1 LVFIALYT
9 AVLKLNHKKDNLT
22 VKVFEICF
30 KLNLWYLSIQENTNS
45 SNKESNK
52 SHTYTSNFMERNFK
66 TYFYAFL
73 LGIILSG
80 YGSVFAFSENI
91 YLKDSLKTPDN
102 WFLLD
107 PVDDGIMGT
116 GAEKAYEKLLKGKSP
131 KAMIV
136 VAVIDS
142 GIDITHEDLQGKIWT
157 NEGEIAGNG
166 IDDDKNGYIDD
177 VHGWNFIG
185 GKDGSH
191 VDNDSHELT
200 REFIRLKAIYG
211 DIDKEDVKRKNK
223 DEFAYWEKINE
234 NFEETKKE
242 AESNYNM
249 YNNMREGFSNMAELV
264 KEDFD
269 VSDFSE
275 EDLAEF
281 LSDDEEITAAVDM
294 LKQMFGMIRLEDASI
309 NTILAELDKAVK
321 HFEVQ
326 AKYAYNID
334 FDPRYIVGDDPE
346 NYKEKYYGN
355 NDPTGP
361 DPSHG
366 THVAGII
373 AANRENHLGIEGIAD
388 HVLIM
393 PIRAVPNGDERD
405 KDIANSIRYAVDN
418 GAKVI
423 NMSFG
428 KSYSPGKKYVDKAVK
443 YAERKGVLLIHAA
456 GNSSKEVTPENNF
469 PNRWFAKRGTSDAWI
484 EVGASGPRED
494 EHLVATFSNFSKEGV
509 DLFAPGVDIYS
520 TIPGSEYENNSGTS
534 MAAPTVSG
542 VAALLLAYY
551 PELKPEEVK
560 TILKNS
566 VYKVG
571 GDKVR
576 LPGQEELVSFGDLSQ
591 TGGVVNAYQA
601 IQMAERLAK

>member
-1 LVFIALYT
+1 M
-9 AVLKLNHKKDNLT
+9 
-22 VKVFEICF
+22 
-30 KLNLWYLSIQENTNS
+30 Q
-45 SNKESNK
+45 
-52 SHTYTSNFMERNFK
+52 RNFK

-73 LGIILSG
+73 LGVVLSG
-80 YGSVFAFSENI
+80 YGSVSAFSATI
-91 YLKDSLKTPDN
+91 YLKDSLETPEN

-107 PVDDGIMGT
+107 PIDDGIMGT
-116 GAEKAYEKLLKGKSP
+116 GAEKAYEKLLQGKAP

-142 GIDITHEDLQGKIWT
+142 GIDITHEDLQGKIWI
-157 NEGEIAGNG
+157 NEDEIAGNG

-185 GKDGSH
+185 GKDGSQ

-200 REFIRLKAIYG
+200 REYIRMKAKYG

-223 DEFAYWEKINE
+223 EEFAYWERINE

-249 YNNMREGFSNMAELV
+249 YNNMMEGFSNMADIV
-264 KEDFD
+264 KKEFD

-275 EDLAEF
+275 AELAGF
-281 LSDDEEITAAVDM
+281 NSDEEEITAAVDM

-309 NTILAELDKAVK
+309 NTILAELGKAVE

-326 AKYAYNID
+326 AKFAYNVD

-346 NYKEKYYGN
+346 DYKDSDYGN

-373 AANRENHLGIEGIAD
+373 AANRGNDLGIEGIAD

-393 PIRAVPNGDERD
+393 AIRAVPNGDERD

-418 GAKVI
+418 GANII

-456 GNSSKEVTPENNF
+456 GNSAKEVTPKNNY
-469 PNRWFAKRGTSDAWI
+469 PNRWFAKRGTSDVWI
-484 EVGASGPRED
+484 EVGASGPKED
-494 EHLVATFSNFSKEGV
+494 ENLAASFSNFSKEGV

-520 TIPGSEYENNSGTS
+520 TVPGSKYENNSGTS

-551 PELKPEEVK
+551 PELEPEEVR

-571 GDKVR
+571 EDQVN
-576 LPGQEELVSFGDLSQ
+576 LPGQDEIVSFGDLSQ
-591 TGGVVNAYQA
+591 TGGIVNAYQA
-601 IQMAERLAK
+601 IQMAERMAK

>member
-1 LVFIALYT
+1 M
-9 AVLKLNHKKDNLT
+9 
-22 VKVFEICF
+22 
-30 KLNLWYLSIQENTNS
+30 Q
-45 SNKESNK
+45 
-52 SHTYTSNFMERNFK
+52 RNFK
-66 TYFYAFL
+66 TCFYAFL
-73 LGIILSG
+73 LGVVLSG
-80 YGSVFAFSENI
+80 YGSISAFSATE
-91 YLKDSLKTPDN
+91 YLKDSIETPDN

-107 PVDDGIMGT
+107 PIDDGIMGT
-116 GAEKAYEKLLKGKSP
+116 GAEKAYEKLLLGKSP
-131 KAMIV
+131 NAMIV

-142 GIDITHEDLQGKIWT
+142 GIDISHEDLQGKIWI
-157 NEGEIAGNG
+157 NEDEIAGNG

-177 VHGWNFIG
+177 VNGWNFIG
-185 GKDGSH
+185 GKDGSQ

-200 REFIRLKAIYG
+200 REYIRLKAKYG
-211 DIDKEDVKRKNK
+211 DLTKEEVKRKNK
-223 DEFAYWEKINE
+223 EEYAYWERINE

-242 AESNYNM
+242 AESNFNM
-249 YNNMREGFSNMAELV
+249 YNNMMEGFSNMADIV
-264 KEDFD
+264 KKEFD

-275 EDLAEF
+275 EELEGF
-281 LSDDEEITAAVDM
+281 HSEEEEITAAIDM
-294 LKQMFGMIRLEDASI
+294 LKQMFGMIRLKDASI
-309 NTILAELDKAVK
+309 NTILEELGKAVE

-326 AKYAYNID
+326 AKYAYNVD

-346 NYKEKYYGN
+346 DYKDKDYGN

-373 AANRENHLGIEGIAD
+373 AANRGNDLGIDGIAD
-388 HVLIM
+388 HVMIM
-393 PIRAVPNGDERD
+393 AIRAVPNGDERD
-405 KDIANSIRYAVDN
+405 KDIANAIRYAVDN
-418 GAKVI
+418 GANII

-456 GNSSKEVTPENNF
+456 GNSSKEVTPKNNY
-469 PNRWFAKRGTSDAWI
+469 PNRWFAKRGTSDVWI
-484 EVGASGPRED
+484 EVGASGPKGD
-494 EHLVATFSNFSKEGV
+494 VNLAATFSNFSKEAV

-520 TIPGSEYENNSGTS
+520 TVPGSKYENNSGTS

-551 PELKPEEVK
+551 PELKPEEVR

-571 GDKVR
+571 DDQVN
-576 LPGQEELVSFGDLSQ
+576 LPGQEKTVPFGDLSQ
-591 TGGVVNAYQA
+591 TGGIVNAYQA
-601 IQMAERLAK
+601 IQMAESMAK

>member
-1 LVFIALYT
+1 MTNFKI
-9 AVLKLNHKKDNLT
+9 NQQKDNLT
-22 VKVFEICF
+22 VKVFEICY
-30 KLNLWYLSIQENTNS
+30 KLNLWYLSILVFRVAGIDECHFILYTF
-45 SNKESNK
+45 K
-52 SHTYTSNFMERNFK
+52 SMERNFK
-66 TYFYAFL
+66 KYFYAFL
-73 LGIILSG
+73 LGIFLSG
-80 YGSVFAFSENI
+80 YGSSYAFSGEA

-107 PVDDGIMGT
+107 PIDDGIMGT
-116 GAEKAYEKLLKGKSP
+116 GTEKAYEKLLQGKSP
-131 KAMIV
+131 KATIV

-142 GIDITHEDLQGKIWT
+142 GIDIEHEDLQGKIWT
-157 NEGEIAGNG
+157 NEDEIAGNG
-166 IDDDKNGYIDD
+166 IDDDNNGYIDD

-185 GKDGSH
+185 GADGSQ

-200 REFIRLKAIYG
+200 REYVRLKALYG
-211 DIDKEDVKRKNK
+211 DMKKEDVKRRNRE
-223 DEFAYWEKINE
+223 EFEYWENVSK
-234 NFEETKKE
+234 NFEEAKE
-242 AESNYNM
+242 KAASNYNM
-249 YNNMREGFSNMAELV
+249 YNNMMEGFSSMADLV
-264 KEDFD
+264 KEEFE
-269 VSDFSE
+269 VADFSL
-275 EDLAEF
+275 EDLANFE
-281 LSDDEEITAAVDM
+281 SEDEKITAAIDM

-309 NTILAELDKAVK
+309 NTILAELGKAVK

-326 AKYAYNID
+326 AKYAYNTD
-334 FDPRYIVGDDPE
+334 FDPRGIVGDDPD

-373 AANRENHLGIEGIAD
+373 AANRGNDLGIEGIAD

-418 GAKVI
+418 GAHVI

-456 GNSSKEVTPENNF
+456 GNSSKEVTPGNNF
-469 PNRWFAKRGTSDAWI
+469 PNRWFAKRGVSDAWI

-494 EHLVATFSNFSKEGV
+494 ENLAAEFSNFSKEGV

-520 TIPGSEYENNSGTS
+520 TIPDSGYENNSGTS
-534 MAAPTVSG
+534 MAAPTVAG

-551 PELKPEEVK
+551 PDLKPTEVRK
-560 TILKNS
+560 ILTSS

-571 GDKVR
+571 DDKVHQ
-576 LPGQEELVSFGDLSQ
+576 PGNEELVGFGDLSQ
-591 TGGVVNAYQA
+591 TGGIVNAYQA
-601 IQMAERLAK
+601 IKMAEELAQ

>member
-1 LVFIALYT
+1 
-9 AVLKLNHKKDNLT
+9 
-22 VKVFEICF
+22 
-30 KLNLWYLSIQENTNS
+30 
-45 SNKESNK
+45 
-52 SHTYTSNFMERNFK
+52 MERNFK

-73 LGIILSG
+73 LGIFLSG
-80 YGSVFAFSENI
+80 YGSVSAFTGVSFV
-91 YLKDSLKTPDN
+91 KDSIETPNN

-107 PVDDGIMGT
+107 PIDDGIMGT
-116 GAEKAYEKLLKGKSP
+116 GAEKAYEKLLQGKSP

-157 NEGEIAGNG
+157 NEDEIAGNG
-166 IDDDKNGYIDD
+166 IDDDKNGYVDD

-185 GKDGSH
+185 GKDGSQ

-200 REFIRLKAIYG
+200 REYIRLKAKYA
-211 DIDKEDVKRKNK
+211 DVEEEDVKRKNK
-223 DEFAYWEKINE
+223 EEFAYWERINA
-234 NFEETKKE
+234 NFEESKKE
-242 AESNYNM
+242 AEGNYNM
-249 YNNMREGFSNMAELV
+249 YNNMMEGFSNMADIV
-264 KEDFD
+264 KEEFN
-269 VSDFSE
+269 VSDFKES
-275 EDLAEF
+275 DLADFE
-281 LSDDEEITAAVDM
+281 SDDEKISAAIDM
-294 LKQMFGMIRLEDASI
+294 LKQMFGMIRIEDASI
-309 NTILAELDKAVK
+309 NTILGELEKAVE

-326 AKYAYNID
+326 AKYAYNTD
-334 FDPRYIVGDDPE
+334 FDPRHIVGDDPE
-346 NYKEKYYGN
+346 DYKEKYYGN

-373 AANRENHLGIEGIAD
+373 AANRGNDLGIEGIAD

-418 GAKVI
+418 GAKII

-443 YAERKGVLLIHAA
+443 YAEKKGVLLIHAA

-469 PNRWFAKRGTSDAWI
+469 PNRWFAKRGTSNAWI
-484 EVGASGPRED
+484 EVGASGPRD
-494 EHLVATFSNFSKEGV
+494 NQDLPATFSNFSKEGV

-551 PELKPEEVK
+551 PELKPKEVRS
-560 TILKNS
+560 ILKNS
-566 VYKVG
+566 VYKAG
-571 GDKVR
+571 GDKVN
-576 LPGQEELVSFGDLSQ
+576 LPGQEEMVNFGDLSQ
-591 TGGVVNAYQA
+591 TGGIVNAYQA
-601 IQMAERLAK
+601 IQMAERLGK